1 MTRDEVN
8 TYLCAV
14 LTTLNELDHAVESIL
29 YMGMGCDI
37 NKWNTIKDILI
48 GANLANCSGN
58 IVTITLTGRA
68 MADKINAAMAI
79 RE

>member
-1 MTRDEVN
+1 MDKNEVN

-14 LTTLNELDHAVESIL
+14 LTTLNELDHATESIL

-37 NKWNTIKDILI
+37 NKWNLIKDIMI
-48 GANLANCSGN
+48 GANLATCQSNVVS
-58 IVTITLTGRA
+58 ITLSGRA

-79 RE
+79 RD